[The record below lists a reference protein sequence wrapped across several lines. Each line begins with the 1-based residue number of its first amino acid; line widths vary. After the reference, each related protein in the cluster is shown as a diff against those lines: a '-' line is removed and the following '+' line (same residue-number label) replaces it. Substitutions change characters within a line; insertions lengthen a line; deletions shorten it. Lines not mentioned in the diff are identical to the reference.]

1 MKLPKND
8 LPEDV
13 QEELIVELECLLE
26 RSSETLS
33 NYGVLVLKSPDGRYK
48 FFVDDED
55 HNQREY
61 LLNCH
66 WTRELFVDLET
77 FIGNDIEKYWEE

>member
-13 QEELIVELECLLE
+13 REELIVELECLLD
-26 RSSETLS
+26 RSCETRS

-55 HNQREY
+55 NYQREK

-66 WTRELFVDLET
+66 WTREFFVDLET
-77 FIGNDIEKYWEE
+77 IVGKGIEEYWEE

>member
-13 QEELIVELECLLE
+13 REELIVKLERLLE
-26 RSSETLS
+26 RSFETRS

-55 HNQREY
+55 HYQREM

-66 WTRELFVDLET
+66 WTREFFVDLET
-77 FIGNDIEKYWEE
+77 IVDKDINEYWEE